1 MSDYGSLGRVGIGT
15 PQANPTVEAE
25 MAILL
30 PRAFTVHVTRLV
42 CAAPSPEDRLRAY
55 LQRLDEFLAA
65 YDTFRPDVFG
75 FACTGSSYLLGARE
89 EGRITREAAQRL
101 GYPIVTSSHAI
112 VWALQ
117 RLRARRI
124 AVISAYTP
132 SIIAAATTY
141 WGEQGIETVRTHRV
155 PLPGAD
161 TRGIYELA
169 SARVTEALSVL
180 PHEGIDAVLV
190 SGTGLAS
197 LPALREQDFGVPV
210 LSSNVCL
217 AARLLDLLGH
227 SDRLEGATPFIRGWQ
242 QRLREAQGE

>member
-1 MSDYGSLGRVGIGT
+1 MSDYGLLGRVGIGT

-30 PRAFTVHVTRLV
+30 PRACTMHVTRLV
-42 CAAPSPEDRLRAY
+42 CPASSPDDRLRAY
-55 LQRLDEFLAA
+55 LQGLDNFLAA

-89 EGRITREAAQRL
+89 EDRLTRTASERL

-112 VWALQ
+112 VWAM
-117 RLRARRI
+117 RRMNARRI
-124 AVISAYTP
+124 AVISAYSP
-132 SIIAAATTY
+132 SIIQAASSY
-141 WGEQGIETVRTHRV
+141 WGEQGIEVVRTHRV

-169 SARVTEALSVL
+169 SGRVEEALRVL
-180 PHEGIDAVLV
+180 PRDGIDAVLV

-197 LPALREQDFGVPV
+197 LPALRDQDPGMPV
-210 LSSNVCL
+210 VSSNVCL

-227 SDRLEGATPFIRGWQ
+227 GERLEAATPFIRGWKE
-242 QRLREAQGE
+242 RLSEAQTR